1 MGKPFTA
8 SMLRTEEDGKDAMW
22 TDSDILL
29 VYAPGSTPDNW
40 PEGMAKYVPA
50 GSDLVF
56 QMHYTTNGKAGN
68 GCHADRIDLCEGAAE
83 AARVDLAIDE

>member
-1 MGKPFTA
+1 MRRWKSHSPP
-8 SMLRTEEDGKDAMW
+8 RTLNSPEDKKDAMW

-40 PEGMAKYVPA
+40 PRGTAKIYSA

-56 QMHYTTNGKAGN
+56 QSTTPPT
-68 GCHADRIDLCEGAAE
+68 
-83 AARVDLAIDE
+83 